1 MLSSLGRAEMLVV
14 GGGGQLADA
23 VARRFGCAV
32 LSRSDL
38 DITSRKNV
46 IRVIGDRKPS
56 VVVNAAAYTG
66 VDRAESEPDRAFAV
80 NRDGVRH
87 LAEACLGINARL
99 VHVSTDFVFDGNA
112 SSPIPADA
120 ATRPLSVYGQS
131 KLEGELACREI
142 LGDTALIVRTAWVYA
157 AGHTN
162 FVSTLLR
169 LMRERDEVGIVADQ
183 IGTPTWAQ
191 TLADGIVDL
200 IEVNAR
206 GVHHLTDAGVASWYD
221 FAVAIEELG
230 RANLLLDRPC
240 RIRPIR
246 TADYPTPATR
256 PSYGVLDKTATFN
269 LLGRVTPHWRESLG
283 TCLAHWAA
291 AA

>member
-1 MLSSLGRAEMLVV
+1 MTTLVT
-14 GGGGQLADA
+14 GAGGQLATA
-23 VARRFGCAV
+23 LARRQDVVA
-32 LSRSDL
+32 LAASDL
-38 DITSRKNV
+38 DITDRDQVHVCLCEVRPQLV
-46 IRVIGDRKPS
+46 I
-56 VVVNAAAYTG
+56 NAAAYTA
-66 VDRAESEPDRAFAV
+66 VDRAESEPNRAFAV

-87 LAEACLGINARL
+87 LAEACLKTDARL
-99 VHVSTDFVFDGNA
+99 VHVSTDFVFDGTA
-112 SSPIPADA
+112 SHPIPPDA

-131 KLEGELACREI
+131 KLEGEVACREI
-142 LGDTALIVRTAWVYA
+142 LGDKSLIVRTAWVYA
-157 AGHTN
+157 AGHPN
-162 FVSTLLR
+162 FVTTMLR
-169 LMRERDEVGIVADQ
+169 LMQERDELGVVADQ
-183 IGTPTWAQ
+183 LGTPTWAE
-191 TLADGIVDL
+191 TLAQGILDL
-200 IEVNAR
+200 VELGAN

-230 RANLLLDRPC
+230 RAYSLLDRPC